1 MHKLSYSPG
10 TSLLHRLY
18 PLTKF
23 AWLLLTTIFAFIL
36 NRAELLAITAFFSFI
51 LLLLIKPDMSKVRGF
66 RLALATGLILFVLY
80 FLFDKQGKT
89 LLDPGIEI
97 LRITSS
103 GFNLGLLI
111 SSRFLLI
118 IFTSYLF
125 ILTTKPNDIAYALM
139 KIGLP
144 YRYGF
149 MLVTALRLAPILEE
163 EGQTIYKAQLLR
175 GVRYDQ
181 GSIFKI
187 LNIIKQ
193 FLTPLLISAL
203 RRTDKLVFSMEGRG
217 FGRQTER
224 TFHKSPIATRLD
236 LLISL
241 ILIVYFASLLFLNYW
256 RTL

>member
-10 TSLLHRLY
+10 NSLLHRLY

-23 AWLLLTTIFAFIL
+23 VWLLLTTIFAFIV
-36 NRAELLAITAFFSFI
+36 NRPELIAITAFIAFV
-51 LLLLIKPDMSKVRGF
+51 LLLLIKPDISKVRGF
-66 RLALATGLILFVLY
+66 RLALATGFILCVLY
-80 FLFDKQGKT
+80 ILFDKQGKI
-89 LLDPGIEI
+89 LLEPGIEI

-118 IFTSYLF
+118 IFSSYLF

-163 EGQTIYKAQLLR
+163 EGQTIYKAQILR

-181 GSIFKI
+181 GSVFKI
-187 LNIIKQ
+187 LNLIKQ

-224 TFHKSPIATRLD
+224 TFHKSPIATSLD

-241 ILIVYFASLLFLNYW
+241 ILMVYFASLLFLNYW
-256 RTL
+256 RPL

>member
-1 MHKLSYSPG
+1 MRKLTYSPG
-10 TSLLHRLY
+10 NSLLHRLY

-23 AWLLLTTIFAFIL
+23 TWLLLTTIYAFIV
-36 NRAELLAITAFFSFI
+36 NRAELLVITAFFSLVM
-51 LLLLIKPDMSKVRGF
+51 LLLVKPDISKVRGF
-66 RLALATGLILFVLY
+66 RLALATGLTLVVLY
-80 FLFDKQGKT
+80 ILFDKQGKT
-89 LLDPGIEI
+89 LLDPGIGL
-97 LRITSS
+97 LRVTSS

-118 IFTSYLF
+118 IFSSYLF

-181 GSIFKI
+181 GGVIKI
-187 LNIIKQ
+187 LNLIKQ

-217 FGRQTER
+217 FGRQTGR
-224 TFHKSPIATRLD
+224 TFHRSQKATRLD
-236 LLISL
+236 LFISL

-256 RTL
+256 RAL

>member
-1 MHKLSYSPG
+1 MHKLSYFPG
-10 TSLLHRLY
+10 NSFLHRLY

-23 AWLLLTTIFAFIL
+23 AWLIVGTLFAFIL
-36 NRAELLAITAFFSFI
+36 NQAELLAITA
-51 LLLLIKPDMSKVRGF
+51 LLSLVVLVLIKPNISKVRGF
-66 RLALATGLILFVLY
+66 RMALATGIILIALY
-80 FLFDKQGKT
+80 ILFDKQGKT
-89 LLDPGIEI
+89 LLDSGIDL

-118 IFTSYLF
+118 IFLSYLF
-125 ILTTKPNDIAYALM
+125 ILTTKPNDLAYALM

-181 GSIFKI
+181 GSVFKI
-187 LNIIKQ
+187 MNLVKQ

-224 TFHKSPIATRLD
+224 TFHKSPSATRLD
-236 LLISL
+236 LLVSL
-241 ILIVYFASLLFLNYW
+241 ILIFYFASLVLLNYG
-256 RTL
+256 RAL

>member
-1 MHKLSYSPG
+1 MHKLTYFPG
-10 TSLLHRLY
+10 KSVLHRLY

-23 AWLLLTTIFAFIL
+23 AWLLVGTLFAFIL
-36 NRAELLAITAFFSFI
+36 NQAELLAISAVISLVV
-51 LLLLIKPDMSKVRGF
+51 LLSIKPNISKVRGF
-66 RLALATGLILFVLY
+66 RLAFATGFILISLY
-80 FLFDKQGKT
+80 VLFDKQGKT
-89 LLDPGIEI
+89 LLDPGIDL

-118 IFTSYLF
+118 IFLSYLF

-149 MLVTALRLAPILEE
+149 MLVTAIRLAPILEE
-163 EGQTIYKAQLLR
+163 EGQIIYKAQLLR

-181 GSIFKI
+181 GSVIKI
-187 LNIIKQ
+187 LDLIKQ

-224 TFHKSPIATRLD
+224 TFHRAPKATRLD
-236 LLISL
+236 LFVSL
-241 ILIVYFASLLFLNYW
+241 ILIFYFGSLFLLNYW